1 MDKTINQILKG
12 LSVIFVAIIFM
23 AGVTAML
30 VLSVMPMVAVDMGY
44 TPWVLLA
51 YVPVL
56 LMAAWS
62 IGAAK

>member
-44 TPWVLLA
+44 TPWVLLS
-51 YVPVL
+51 YLPVL
-56 LMAAWS
+56 VMIAY
-62 IGAAK
+62 IMGED

>member
-1 MDKTINQILKG
+1 MVKTINQILKG
-12 LSVIFVAIIFM
+12 LSVILGAIIFM

-56 LMAAWS
+56 LMGAWS
-62 IGAAK
+62 FGAVE